1 MDQVSS
7 CFSFCEV
14 HLPAPEFPT
23 VRAYSRPRTMSQS
36 IPTTPDQLERD
47 ILVLDVFIRKAVREG
62 NVKEMVDKYMGE
74 FVSF

>member
-1 MDQVSS
+1 
-7 CFSFCEV
+7 
-14 HLPAPEFPT
+14 
-23 VRAYSRPRTMSQS
+23 MSQS